1 MAATAV
7 MESIAM
13 MIMSF
18 LAGFIFFYFMSS
30 QEKTV
35 KKQQISVLISLL
47 IDFVIYIWVG
57 KIIVHMDIFFTDP
70 IAVLAIPGNSQA
82 FYLAVLFILIH
93 IFFQTK
99 RGQLE
104 PLKVMEVF
112 FYTFFSASFVYE
124 FLQLT
129 WNDDT
134 YTWPYLSLLF
144 VLLSGMVALHDRMR
158 SMRLMPIIVF
168 IWSMGQFLFAI
179 NRPFTTV
186 FGYSMDWWFFLMIA
200 MATLIAEVINR
211 KERVK
216 S

>member
-18 LAGFIFFYFMSS
+18 LAGFIFFYFISS
-30 QEKTV
+30 QEKTE
-35 KKQQISVLISLL
+35 KKNQISVLTSLL

-57 KIIVHMDIFFTDP
+57 KIIVHMDIFFKDP
-70 IAVLAIPGNSQA
+70 IAILAIPGNSQA
-82 FYLAVLFILIH
+82 FYLAVVFILIH
-93 IFFQTK
+93 IFVQTK
-99 RGQLE
+99 RGQLD
-104 PLKVMEVF
+104 PFKVMEVF

-129 WNDDT
+129 WNEDT
-134 YTWPYLSLLF
+134 YSWPYLPLLF
-144 VLLSGMVALHDRMR
+144 VLLSGMVALHDRMP

-168 IWSMGQFLFAI
+168 IWSMGQLLFAI

-186 FGYSMDWWFFLMIA
+186 FGYSIDWWFFLLIAIA
-200 MATLIAEVINR
+200 MLFVAVINR
-211 KERVK
+211 RERVK